1 MEGCAAEPGQLAV
14 KRCCVKLR
22 HFKEDLRRLYWGR
35 WQLGFGVHEKA
46 WLGQSKVQVSLQLRT
61 EGHWVNHTV
70 LMVPWRDLKHR
81 TCPCPLPALLI
92 SSVLP
97 QIPEFESVL
106 WIKHL
111 KTIVLSLI
119 WNKVSPGDIILC
131 NTGLNKIQPYSLL
144 QDFSVTLRC

>member
-22 HFKEDLRRLYWGR
+22 HSKEDLRRLYWGR

-131 NTGLNKIQPYSLL
+131 NTGLNKIQPDSLL